1 MSDKHTPWSR
11 SRHRAGLSA
20 DQFGSLD
27 PRVQRTAT
35 NRPFQDRSGVAG
47 PLESVRLLGS
57 AAQEPGAGDGTRIAD
72 TEAAGDRGPA
82 GFVPSGPSGSGEENA
97 YAADGPQPESGL
109 PDNGPAEYG
118 YQEYAPEGY
127 EEYAPEG
134 YQEYAPEG
142 YEGSVPRTVPDP
154 AAPADYPAY
163 PAFPRPETVRS
174 GAYRQPPADPSD
186 NAWPVPETEA
196 LELLPVGGHALLG
209 LCIGLAVLLAVA
221 FFYMGRTSGTNQAA
235 APTAATVVST
245 ISPSRTEDPAA
256 ESPDIGAGFAWGKV
270 LTNDG
275 RTLTIKSEINHSVIV
290 VHADEHTKVYVLVAT
305 TIEAI
310 AVGAPILVYGRKHA
324 DESISADTI
333 TGVSL
338 RALGSG

>member
-11 SRHRAGLSA
+11 SRHRPGLSA

-57 AAQEPGAGDGTRIAD
+57 AAQESGDGARNAD
-72 TEAAGDRGPA
+72 TEAAGADPA
-82 GFVPSGPSGSGEENA
+82 GFVPSGTPGSGEENT
-97 YAADGPQPESGL
+97 YAADGSRQESGV
-109 PDNGPAEYG
+109 PDHAAEYG
-118 YQEYAPEGY
+118 YEGYAPAGY
-127 EEYAPEG
+127 EEYATAG
-134 YQEYAPEG
+134 H
-142 YEGSVPRTVPDP
+142 EGSAASVPDP
-154 AAPADYPAY
+154 AASAAYPAY
-163 PAFPRPETVRS
+163 PPFPGPETVRS
-174 GAYRQPPADPSD
+174 GAYRQPPVDPRDPSD

-221 FFYMGRTSGTNQAA
+221 FFYMGRTSGSNQAA

-245 ISPSRTEDPAA
+245 MSPSRTGDPAA

-275 RTLTIKSEINHSVIV
+275 STLTIKSEINHSVIV
-290 VHADEHTKVYVLVAT
+290 VHADAHTKVYVLVAT

-324 DESISADTI
+324 DGSISADTI